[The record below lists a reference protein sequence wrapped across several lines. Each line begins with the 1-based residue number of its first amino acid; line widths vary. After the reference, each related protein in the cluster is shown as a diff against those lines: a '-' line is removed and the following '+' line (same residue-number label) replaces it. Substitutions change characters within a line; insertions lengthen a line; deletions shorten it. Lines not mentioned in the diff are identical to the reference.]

1 MTYLDHSREPLRP
14 VVDTAEALQE
24 CLSALGGATGPVA
37 FDTERAHGHRYWP
50 KAYLLQIRR
59 EGAGTWLIDPV
70 AFEGTD
76 ASLGALVSAC
86 GDEPWLI
93 HAASQDLPCMRE
105 LGILPHR
112 IFDTELAA
120 RLLGKPGAALGALLH
135 SELGILLR
143 KAHSADNWSKRPL
156 PEAWLTYAALDVDF
170 LAELAETLT
179 AQLEA
184 TGRIDWVE
192 QECIEELERYGAEP
206 TPRVDPWRRLS
217 GVTTLRTARQLAVA
231 RALWQARDAIAQRR
245 DRPPSWIL
253 PDAAILDA
261 ATAAKDTV
269 PTRAELSRL
278 RGFAAPPGQRNLNA
292 WLRAVD
298 EVRDMDPADYPA
310 RRLPSTGVP
319 NPRSWD
325 RVDPAAAARWAK
337 IRPAVD
343 VLACD
348 LGGLQPSLV
357 APPQVLQEA
366 LFHHALPTAD
376 DLRRLGAR
384 PWQVDF
390 LAPLMAE
397 VLGS

>member
-135 SELGILLR
+135 SELGFLLR
-143 KAHSADNWSKRPL
+143 KAHSADTWSM
-156 PEAWLTYAALDVDF
+156 
-170 LAELAETLT
+170 
-179 AQLEA
+179 
-184 TGRIDWVE
+184 
-192 QECIEELERYGAEP
+192 
-206 TPRVDPWRRLS
+206 RLC
-217 GVTTLRTARQLAVA
+217 A
-231 RALWQARDAIAQRR
+231 RAGKISSYCRHSE
-245 DRPPSWIL
+245 PSV
-253 PDAAILDA
+253 AFQ
-261 ATAAKDTV
+261 
-269 PTRAELSRL
+269 SRL
-278 RGFAAPPGQRNLNA
+278 
-292 WLRAVD
+292 
-298 EVRDMDPADYPA
+298 
-310 RRLPSTGVP
+310 
-319 NPRSWD
+319 
-325 RVDPAAAARWAK
+325 
-337 IRPAVD
+337 
-343 VLACD
+343 
-348 LGGLQPSLV
+348 
-357 APPQVLQEA
+357 A
-366 LFHHALPTAD
+366 LMP
-376 DLRRLGAR
+376 
-384 PWQVDF
+384 
-390 LAPLMAE
+390 
-397 VLGS
+397 

>member
-1 MTYLDHSREPLRP
+1 MTYLDRSREPLRP
-14 VVDTAEALQE
+14 VVDTAEAFQE
-24 CLSALGGATGPVA
+24 CLSALRAGTGPVA

-76 ASLGALVSAC
+76 VALGDLVSAC
-86 GDEPWLI
+86 GDEAWLI

-105 LGILPHR
+105 LGIVPRR

-170 LAELAETLT
+170 LAELAETLA
-179 AQLEA
+179 AQVDA
-184 TGRIDWVE
+184 MGRTDWVE
-192 QECIEELERYGAEP
+192 QECIEELERYGGEP
-206 TPRVDPWRRLS
+206 VPRVDPWRRLS
-217 GVTTLRTARQLAVA
+217 GVTTLRTALQLAVA

-253 PDAAILDA
+253 PDAAIIDA
-261 ATAAKDTV
+261 ATAARDAV

-278 RGFAAPPGQRNLNA
+278 RGFATPPGQRNLNA
-292 WLRAVD
+292 WLRAID

-310 RRLPSTGVP
+310 RRLPSVGVP

-325 RVDPAAAARWAK
+325 RIDPAAAARWAK
-337 IRPAVD
+337 VRPAVD

-366 LFHHALPTAD
+366 LFHHARPTAD
-376 DLRRLGAR
+376 DLLRLGAR
-384 PWQVDF
+384 PWQVEF
-390 LAPLMAE
+390 LAPLVAE
-397 VLGS
+397 VLGG